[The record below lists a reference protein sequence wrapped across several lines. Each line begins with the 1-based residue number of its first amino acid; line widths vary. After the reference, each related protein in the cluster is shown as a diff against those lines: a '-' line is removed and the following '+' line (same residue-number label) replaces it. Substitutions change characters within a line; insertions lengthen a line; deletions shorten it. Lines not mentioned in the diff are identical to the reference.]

1 MTTQY
6 LALAAAVS
14 LSLCAG
20 AAHAKDFIPA
30 SDIPA
35 QIDQDRFD
43 MAMRIPARIGE
54 DSLILPAMPRAE
66 RYDAIICNTSGRPGA
81 FMTDLRYRP
90 GGPVG
95 SYRIGASSCVPL
107 YGISALQANTST
119 GGDWTGVVFLRRH
132 EP

>member
-35 QIDQDRFD
+35 RIDQDRFD
-43 MAMRIPARIGE
+43 MAMRIPVKAGE
-54 DSLILPAMPRAE
+54 DTLILPAMPRAQ
-66 RYDAIICNTSGRPGA
+66 RYDAIICNTSDRPGV

-90 GGPVG
+90 GGPIG
-95 SYRIGASSCVPL
+95 NFRIGASSCVPL
-107 YGISALQANTST
+107 YGISGLQANTST
-119 GGDWTGVVFLRRH
+119 GGAWTGVVFLRKH
-132 EP
+132 QP